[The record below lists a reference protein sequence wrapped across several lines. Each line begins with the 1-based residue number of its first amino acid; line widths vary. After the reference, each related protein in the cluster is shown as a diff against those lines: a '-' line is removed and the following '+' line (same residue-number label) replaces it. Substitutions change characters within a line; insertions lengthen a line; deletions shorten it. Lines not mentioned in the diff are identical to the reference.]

1 MLPQINQ
8 NIFYLKM
15 NLKKLQDTI
24 ENLQTF
30 DSSFFIGQSY
40 FLPKKLTTPITTD
53 NSLSPSIK

>member
-1 MLPQINQ
+1 
-8 NIFYLKM
+8 M

-40 FLPKKLTTPITTD
+40 FLPKNLLLL
-53 NSLSPSIK
+53 SLLIIVFLHQLNDTVIQTFV